1 MEDQQLW
8 VDADRF
14 TPYDDKKCVT
24 GEYLPVAGTPLDFRM
39 PHTIGERIDADY
51 PQLKVVNGYDH
62 TWELNTKG
70 DDTRPAA
77 WVYDPTSGRKME
89 IFTTEPGIQIY
100 TGNGLKGKMTGKR
113 GIAYPFRS
121 AVCFET
127 MHFQDSPNQPEFPS
141 TVLRPERFFIVIRFI
156 SLNNLLICQ
165 FADVLIRGAIYAH
178 TVIGILA
185 N

>member
-1 MEDQQLW
+1 M
-8 VDADRF
+8 
-14 TPYDDKKCVT
+14 
-24 GEYLPVAGTPLDFRM
+24 
-39 PHTIGERIDADY
+39 RIIRN
-51 PQLKVVNGYDH
+51 LKVVNGYDH

-127 MHFQDSPNQPEFPS
+127 MHFKIAPISLNSP
-141 TVLRPERFFIVIRFI
+141 VLYSGRERFFIVIRFI

>member
-1 MEDQQLW
+1 M
-8 VDADRF
+8 
-14 TPYDDKKCVT
+14 
-24 GEYLPVAGTPLDFRM
+24 AGTPLDFRM
-39 PHTIGERIDADY
+39 PHAIGECIDADH

-77 WVYDPTSGRKME
+77 WVYDPASGRKME
-89 IFTTEPGIQIY
+89 IFTTEPGMQIY

-127 MHFQDSPNQPEFPS
+127 MHFQDSPNQPGFPS
-141 TVLRPERFFIVIRFI
+141 TVLRPGEVFR
-156 SLNNLLICQ
+156 S
-165 FADVLIRGAIYAH
+165 H
-178 TVIGILA
+178 TVYKFE
-185 N
+185 